1 MGILAKKQGLKKI
14 LTVFRMG
21 LFKAPYGWG
30 QEKRKNFLQVLK
42 GCFDKHGFNFDD
54 VTKIGHSIPS
64 ENEDILKQRL
74 WPHNFSLGRH
84 QKFFSLDSNYTV
96 DVVMWAD
103 FGISSIS
110 MREVIITSIL

>member
-1 MGILAKKQGLKKI
+1 MGILATKQGLKKI

-21 LFKAPYGWG
+21 LFRAPYGWG
-30 QEKRKNFLQVLK
+30 QVLK